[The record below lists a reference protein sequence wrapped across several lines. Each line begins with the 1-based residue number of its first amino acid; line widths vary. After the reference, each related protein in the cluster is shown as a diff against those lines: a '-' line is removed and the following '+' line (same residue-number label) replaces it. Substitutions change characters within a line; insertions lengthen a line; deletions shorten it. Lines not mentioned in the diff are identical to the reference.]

1 MILKLHQTNLYKL
14 KGSTN
19 FSNEPVLEYHIES
32 VHEGK
37 KLHQCSKCDM
47 SFTTL
52 GGFNHHQESVH
63 EKSGNYES
71 LDLESKEEVKDLV
84 DIEKEN
90 GMKQPMLKI
99 RVSMGF

>member
-1 MILKLHQTNLYKL
+1 MRKPTKEFLFQSEIIGPRLSGRVAAATNHPHY
-14 KGSTN
+14 
-19 FSNEPVLEYHIES
+19 
-32 VHEGK
+32 
-37 KLHQCSKCDM
+37 
-47 SFTTL
+47 
-52 GGFNHHQESVH
+52 